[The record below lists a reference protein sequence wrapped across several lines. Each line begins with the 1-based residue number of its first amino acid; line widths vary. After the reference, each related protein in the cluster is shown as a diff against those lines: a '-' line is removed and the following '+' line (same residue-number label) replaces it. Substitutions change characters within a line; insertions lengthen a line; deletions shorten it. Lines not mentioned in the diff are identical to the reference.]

1 MTPPHPINR
10 LPSQETALQVFQAQG
25 GVLRMANALKQGI
38 HRATLYK
45 LLEDGLIER
54 MGRGLYRLSG
64 AAPLQ
69 NPDLV
74 AVAKR
79 IPQGVIC
86 LVSALAFHDL
96 TLQIPHAIDVA
107 TPRNAEPPRLDY
119 PPVRDF
125 RFSAAAFSAGIEV
138 HETDGVGVRVYC
150 REKTLADCFKYRNKI
165 GTDTVLEALRL
176 YKEKH
181 RFEVEVLLKYAEICR
196 VAKVM
201 RPYLEAMLL
210 RSLDAIATIRF

>member
-1 MTPPHPINR
+1 MPRPRPPNR
-10 LPSQETALQVFQAQG
+10 SPSLKKALQIFRSQG
-25 GVLRMANALKQGI
+25 GVLRMADTLKQGI
-38 HRATLYK
+38 HRVTLYRM
-45 LLEDGLIER
+45 LEDGLLER
-54 MGRGLYRLSG
+54 MGRGLYRLCET
-64 AAPLQ
+64 APLQ
-69 NPDLV
+69 NPDFV

-79 IPQGVIC
+79 VPQGVVC

-96 TLQIPHAIDVA
+96 TLQVPHAIDVA

-119 PPVRDF
+119 PPVRVF

-138 HETDGVGVRVYC
+138 HTIDGVGVRVYC

-165 GTDTVLEALRL
+165 GMDTVLEALKL

-181 RFEVEVLLKYAEICR
+181 RFQVEVLLGYAEICR

-201 RPYLEAMLL
+201 RPYLEAML
-210 RSLDAIATIRF
+210 